1 METVIILTAL
11 SAFISTNLDDLFILA
26 AFFANPEFGVKEVLL
41 GQYLGFIILLTV
53 SSLAYFVQ
61 FLIPSHWISLLGII
75 PIIIGIRSLFHLKKS
90 GTAGG
95 ERRDFSKYMGG
106 QRIMVVALVTIANG
120 GDNLGVY
127 MPLFASM
134 NLMSLI
140 LTAIIFLIMVGGW
153 CLFGFKLV
161 NNRVL
166 GTKIKDYGDHILPFV
181 MIIIGLVIILKGW
194 V

>member
-1 METVIILTAL
+1 METAIIITAV
-11 SAFISTNLDDLFILA
+11 SAFISTNLDDLFLLV
-26 AFFANPEFGVKEVLL
+26 AFFANPEFKAKDVLL

-53 SSLAYFVQ
+53 SSLAYFLQ
-61 FLIPSHWISLLGII
+61 FIVPSQWISLLGVI
-75 PIIIGIRSLFHLKKS
+75 PIMIGVMGLINLKS
-90 GTAGG
+90 ETSDG
-95 ERRDFSKYMGG
+95 EKRDISYYKNG
-106 QRIMVVALVTIANG
+106 QRILVVALVTIANG

-134 NLMSLI
+134 NSMGLF
-140 LTAIIFLIMVGGW
+140 LTAGIFLIMVGAW

-161 NNRVL
+161 NNQVL
-166 GTKIKDYGDHILPFV
+166 GDKIKDYGHQILPFV

>member
-1 METVIILTAL
+1 METAIIITAV
-11 SAFISTNLDDLFILA
+11 SAFISTNLDDLFLLV
-26 AFFANPEFGVKEVLL
+26 AFFANPEFKAKDVLL

-53 SSLAYFVQ
+53 SSLAYFLQ
-61 FLIPSHWISLLGII
+61 FIVPSQWISLLGVI
-75 PIIIGIRSLFHLKKS
+75 PIMIGVMGLINLKS
-90 GTAGG
+90 ETSDG
-95 ERRDFSKYMGG
+95 EKRDISYYKND
-106 QRIMVVALVTIANG
+106 QRILLVALVTIANG

-134 NLMSLI
+134 NSMGLF
-140 LTAIIFLIMVGGW
+140 LTASVFLIMVGAW

-161 NNRVL
+161 NNQVL
-166 GTKIKDYGDHILPFV
+166 GDKIKDYGHQILPFV